1 MDELKLLISMVA
13 DLPSLAVWVL
23 VGYLA
28 YKVAVVGSIY
38 GVIRLLIVKAHD
50 VMVTRKTVVKA
61 GELGCINDSVRNML
75 IIQIERLKTSGVYLH
90 SSDVMKLAQA
100 IDKMREGK

>member
-13 DLPSLAVWVL
+13 DLPTLAVWVL
-23 VGYLA
+23 VGYLC
-28 YKVAVVGSIY
+28 YKIAVIGSIY

-61 GELGCINDSVRNML
+61 DELGCISDSVRNML
-75 IIQIERLKTSGVYLH
+75 IIQIERLKLTTSTFTPWT
-90 SSDVMKLAQA
+90 
-100 IDKMREGK
+100 